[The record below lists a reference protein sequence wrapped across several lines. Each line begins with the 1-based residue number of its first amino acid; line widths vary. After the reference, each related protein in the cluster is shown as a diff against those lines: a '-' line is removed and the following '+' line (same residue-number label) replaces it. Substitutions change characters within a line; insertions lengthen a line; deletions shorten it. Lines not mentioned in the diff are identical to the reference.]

1 MCGICGIVNV
11 DRLEPVDLTG
21 LLAMREAIHHRGPD
35 QAGHYIAPG
44 VGLGHRRLSIIDLRP
59 EGRQPMANEDATIW
73 LVFNGEI
80 YNFQE
85 QRHWLLERGHVF
97 RSMSDTEVI
106 IHLYEELGVDC
117 LSRLRGMFAFALW
130 DEPRRRLFI
139 ARDRLG
145 KKPLFY
151 RFDGRRLLF
160 ASEAKSILC
169 YPGVV
174 AEPDFTAIHDYLT
187 LGYVPSP
194 RAGFKGMSKLPPAH
208 YLLFEDG
215 RVTVERY
222 WRLNYT
228 PKLRISAE
236 DAVLELRRR
245 LDEAVRLR
253 MVSDVP
259 IGAFLSGGVD
269 STAVVAFM
277 SRHSSR
283 PVKTFSIVFPQ
294 TEYDESR
301 FSRMAAKAFA
311 TEHHEF
317 TVEPEDAASLIGEL
331 SWYYDEPYADSSAI
345 PTFYL
350 SKMTRQHV
358 TVALNGDAGDE
369 NFAGYRRYAIS
380 MLSHRLR
387 ILPSSVRRLLAKT
400 FATGY
405 AASRFNGRLAKRL
418 RMLDE
423 ILGGRPDDAY
433 IRMVSYF
440 SQAEKEQLYFNGLGE
455 EQLGRSEDWIHS
467 LYGEA
472 LAEHELD
479 AALSVDIRSYL
490 PEDLLVKVDRAS
502 MAFALEA
509 RSPMIDHEFMEFA
522 ARLPAKTKM
531 SLGRGKRLFK
541 AGLRGIIPDQIL
553 DRSKMGFGAPLDYWM
568 RSNWKELLNDV
579 LLSRQATERGYFRP
593 AALSGMIDEHVS
605 GKRERQGV
613 LWALLMLEM
622 WHRSFIDHLPR
633 PPASNHK
640 VTDFA
645 TEQAR

>member
-1 MCGICGIVNV
+1 
-11 DRLEPVDLTG
+11 
-21 LLAMREAIHHRGPD
+21 MREAIRHRGPD
-35 QAGHYIAPG
+35 DAGYYIASG

-59 EGRQPMANEDATIW
+59 EGRQPMTNEDGTVW
-73 LVFNGEI
+73 VVFNGEI
-80 YNFQE
+80 YNFPE
-85 QRHWLLERGHVF
+85 QRQWLLERGHIF
-97 RSMSDTEVI
+97 RSMTDTEVI

-117 LSRLRGMFAFALW
+117 LARLRGMFAFAVW

-151 RFDGRRLLF
+151 RMDDRRLLF
-160 ASEAKSILC
+160 ASEAKSIIC
-169 YPGVV
+169 YPGVPT
-174 AEPDFTAIHDYLT
+174 EPDYASIHDYLT
-187 LGYVPSP
+187 FGYVPSP

-208 YLLFEDG
+208 YLLLEDG
-215 RVTVERY
+215 RLTVKRY
-222 WRLNYT
+222 WHLTYM
-228 PKLRISAE
+228 PKLRISDE
-236 DAVLELRRR
+236 DAAAELRRR

-317 TVEPEDAASLIGEL
+317 TVEPEDAASLVTEL

-380 MLSHRLR
+380 TLSHRLG
-387 ILPSSVRRLLAKT
+387 ILPVRVRRLLAQ
-400 FATGY
+400 AVAAGY
-405 AASRFNGRLAKRL
+405 AAAGINDRLAKRL
-418 RMLDE
+418 RLLDE
-423 ILGGRPDDAY
+423 IVGGRADDAY

-440 SQAEKEQLYFNGLGE
+440 SHAQKERLYLDSFAMNAPGG
-455 EQLGRSEDWIHS
+455 SEDWIRS

-472 LAEHELD
+472 LAEHKLD
-479 AALSVDIRSYL
+479 ATLSVDINSYL

-509 RSPMIDHEFMEFA
+509 RSPMVDHEFMEFA
-522 ARLPAKTKM
+522 ARLPVKTKM

-541 AGLRGIIPDQIL
+541 TALRGIVPDAIL
-553 DRSKMGFGAPLDYWM
+553 NRSKMGFGAPLDYWM
-568 RSNWKELLNDV
+568 RSNWRDLLNDV
-579 LLSRQATERGYFRP
+579 LLSRQATQRGYFRP
-593 AALSGMIDEHVS
+593 EAVSELIEEHVS
-605 GKRERQGV
+605 GRQDRQAM
-613 LWALLMLEM
+613 LWVLLMLEM
-622 WHRSFIDHLPR
+622 WHRNFIEHQP
-633 PPASNHK
+633 
-640 VTDFA
+640 
-645 TEQAR
+645 QARISTQVVEALAN

>member
-1 MCGICGIVNV
+1 MCGICGVVNL
-11 DRLEPVDLTG
+11 DRLEPVDVEG

-59 EGRQPMANEDATIW
+59 EGRQPMANEDGRIW
-73 LVFNGEI
+73 VVFNGEI
-80 YNFQE
+80 YNFHE
-85 QRHWLLERGHVF
+85 QREWLLERGHVF
-97 RSMSDTEVI
+97 RSMTDTEVI
-106 IHLYEELGVDC
+106 IHLYEELGVEC
-117 LSRLRGMFAFALW
+117 LARLRGMFAFAIW

-169 YPGVV
+169 YPGVQ
-174 AEPDFTAIHDYLT
+174 AEPDYTSIDDYLT
-187 LGYVPSP
+187 FGYVPSP

-208 YLLFEDG
+208 YLLLEDG
-215 RVTVERY
+215 RLTVERY
-222 WRLNYT
+222 WSLSYA

-236 DAVLELRRR
+236 DAASELQRR

-301 FSRMAAKAFA
+301 FSRMAAEAFA

-317 TVEPEDAASLIGEL
+317 TVEPEDAASLLSEL

-380 MLSHRLR
+380 VLSHRLR
-387 ILPSSVRRLLAKT
+387 ILPAGVRRLLAKT
-400 FATGY
+400 FAAGY
-405 AASRFNGRLAKRL
+405 AASRFNNRLAKRL
-418 RMLDE
+418 RMFDE
-423 ILGGRPDDAY
+423 ILGGRPEDAY
-433 IRMVSYF
+433 VRMVSYF
-440 SQAEKEQLYFNGLGE
+440 SQAEKQRLYFNCFAE
-455 EQLGRSEDWIHS
+455 ERLGRSEDWIRS

-479 AALSVDIRSYL
+479 AALSVDIHSYL

-522 ARLPAKTKM
+522 ALLPAKTKM

-541 AGLRGIIPDQIL
+541 AALRGVVPDAIL

-568 RSNWKELLNDV
+568 RSNWRNLLNDV

-593 AALSGMIDEHVS
+593 EAVSELIDEHVS
-605 GKRERQGV
+605 GRQDRQAM

-622 WHRSFIDHLPR
+622 WQRTFIDHSPR
-633 PPASNHK
+633 FRVSSEA
-640 VTDFA
+640 VADLA
-645 TEQAR
+645 I

>member
-1 MCGICGIVNV
+1 VCGICGVVNV
-11 DRLEPVDLTG
+11 DRSQPVELNG
-21 LLAMREAIHHRGPD
+21 LLAMREAIRHRGPD
-35 QAGHYIAPG
+35 QAGYYLAPG

-59 EGRQPMANEDATIW
+59 EGRQPMTNEDRTIW

-80 YNFQE
+80 YNFRE
-85 QRHWLLERGHVF
+85 EREWLLERGHVF

-106 IHLYEELGVDC
+106 IHLYEELGVEC
-117 LSRLRGMFAFALW
+117 LRRLRGMFAFALW

-151 RFDGRRLLF
+151 QFDGRRLLF
-160 ASEAKSILC
+160 GSEAKSIVC
-169 YPGVV
+169 YPEVV
-174 AEPDFTAIHDYLT
+174 AEPDYAAIHDYLT

-194 RAGFKGMSKLPPAH
+194 RAGFRGMSKLPPAH
-208 YLLFEDG
+208 YLLFEGG
-215 RVTVERY
+215 RVTVENY
-222 WRLNYT
+222 WRLSYT
-228 PKLRISAE
+228 PKMHISEA
-236 DAVLELRRR
+236 DAVVELRRR
-245 LDEAVRLR
+245 LDEAVRIR

-259 IGAFLSGGVD
+259 LGAFLSGGVD

-294 TEYDESR
+294 AEYDESR
-301 FSRMAAKAFA
+301 FSRMAARTFA

-317 TVEPEDAASLIGEL
+317 TVEPEDAASLLGEL

-380 MLSHRLR
+380 LLSHRLR
-387 ILPSSVRRLLAKT
+387 LLPASVRRILAKT
-400 FATGY
+400 FARGY
-405 AASRFNGRLAKRL
+405 AASRINSRLARRL

-423 ILGGRPDDAY
+423 ILGGRPEDAY

-440 SQAEKEQLYFNGLGE
+440 NQAEKEQLYFDGFGNQE
-455 EQLGRSEDWIHS
+455 PGRSEDWIRS
-467 LYGEA
+467 LYSEA
-472 LAEHELD
+472 LAENELD
-479 AALSVDIRSYL
+479 AALSVDIHSYL

-541 AGLRGIIPDQIL
+541 AGLRGIVPDEIL
-553 DRSKMGFGAPLDYWM
+553 YRSKMGFGAPLDYWM
-568 RSNWKELLNDV
+568 RGNWRELLNDV

-593 AALSGMIDEHVS
+593 AALSRLIAEHVS
-605 GKRERQGV
+605 GQRDRQAV

-622 WHRSFIDHLPR
+622 WHRNFTDHPPGPR
-633 PPASNHK
+633 ALNQDLEHLRG
-640 VTDFA
+640 
-645 TEQAR
+645 EQAS